1 MTSHWCCSDAPLK
14 VLDGMHDAHVS
25 SVCEGS
31 AEREKSSSPSKNC

>member
-14 VLDGMHDAHVS
+14 VLDGMYDAHES

-31 AEREKSSSPSKNC
+31 VERKRLLSFSE